1 MSKSALPPRS
11 SDTRRDRITDHD
23 GEVRVK
29 GGLSRRGFL
38 GASAAGLA
46 AGTVAGS
53 GLAGTALAEDFE
65 RGQRRP
71 PRGRRLLI
79 KGGVVLT
86 MDPTIGDFEQADVL
100 IEGSKIAMVRPNI
113 RAAAQIVDARGMI
126 VMPGFIDT
134 HHHQYETIQRA
145 NNADGN
151 LQWAGA
157 NPVWPQEGYA
167 TVVQGIWTM
176 GQLQVG
182 NDVIW
187 DLGRSPYDPEDNY
200 ISELVASVSGINQGV
215 TTGIDTS
222 QSSHSPDHTDAMIE
236 GLMDSGRRSLFVYS
250 AGRSDTPGYEFP
262 GSIGDSTT
270 GLGRLR
276 ARWFNSEDQLVTLGH
291 SGAPPAGW
299 LLARD
304 FGAVIVNHNNSDG
317 TNIIQNANLLGSD
330 IEQIHC
336 ARFVPQAYRLCADN
350 GVHISIAVA
359 IEMQMGH
366 GTPPFQHCLDVG
378 ILPSLSADVDTNMTP
393 NMFTLMRSGFTLQ
406 RALLHAR
413 ALAGETDLPP
423 LLTSYQVLEMAT
435 VAGAVSAGLG
445 DKIGTLTPGK
455 EADIILL
462 NARALN
468 TWPLNNAPGA
478 VVTLMDTSNVDTVF
492 IGGRLKKWQGEL
504 VGVPVDRLLDEVEAA
519 RDRVLARI
527 HSVPI
532 PIDGLNSAPGYTPRL
547 LASCCSD
554 GPHNIG
560 RYDARP

>member
-1 MSKSALPPRS
+1 MSNHRLLPTS
-11 SDTRRDRITDHD
+11 SDGRRGHVSDHD
-23 GEVRVK
+23 ADAPYQ
-29 GGLSRRGFL
+29 GGVSRRGFL
-38 GASAAGLA
+38 QASAAGLA
-46 AGTVAGS
+46 TGTLAGS
-53 GLAGTALAEDFE
+53 GLAGTALAEDFDHGH
-65 RGQRRP
+65 RGPR
-71 PRGRRLLI
+71 RGRRILI

-100 IEGSKIAMVRPNI
+100 IDGSRIVSVRPNI
-113 RAAAQIVDARGMI
+113 RASAQVIDARGMI
-126 VMPGFIDT
+126 VMPGFVDT

-151 LQWAGA
+151 LQWAGE
-157 NPVWPQEGYA
+157 NPVWPQEGYG
-167 TVVQGIWTM
+167 TVVQSIWTT
-176 GQLQVG
+176 GRLQIG
-182 NDVIW
+182 NQVIW

-200 ISELVASVSGINQGV
+200 ISELVASISQINQGV
-215 TTGIDTS
+215 TTGVDTS
-222 QSSHSPDHTDAMIE
+222 QSSHSPEHTDAMIE

-250 AGRSDTPGYEFP
+250 NGRSDTPGYEFP
-262 GSIGDSTT
+262 GAIGDSTR

-276 ARWFNSEDQLVTLGH
+276 AQWFSSDDQLVTLGH
-291 SGAPPAGW
+291 SGGPPDGW
-299 LLARD
+299 RLARA

-317 TNIIQNANLLGSD
+317 TNIIQNADLLDAD

-336 ARFVPQAYRLCADN
+336 ARFLPEAYQLCADN

-366 GTPPFQHCLDVG
+366 GTPPFQQCLDVG

-393 NMFTLMRSGFTLQ
+393 NPFTLMRSGFTLQ

-423 LLTSYQVLEMAT
+423 LLTCQQVLEMAT

-445 DKIGTLTPGK
+445 DKVGTLTPGK
-455 EADIILL
+455 EADIVLL

-468 TWPLNNAPGA
+468 TWPLNNAPGS
-478 VVTLMDTSNVDTVF
+478 VVTMMDSSNVDTVF
-492 IGGRLKKWQGEL
+492 IGGRLKKWRGKL
-504 VGVPVDRLLDEVEAA
+504 VGVHVDRLLDRIEAA

-527 HSVPI
+527 QSVPI